1 MPPFEGDVRR
11 FAEVAARYGHW
22 LASPQENAA
31 VGIKLL

>member
-1 MPPFEGDVRR
+1 MFTVSPKW
-11 FAEVAARYGHW
+11 AARYGHW